1 MRRLPIFLLL
11 DVSESMAGDG
21 LRQLQQGI
29 ERLVAGL
36 RRDPHALESVF
47 LSAIAFAGRART
59 LAPLTE
65 LASFYP
71 PRLPLGS
78 GTSLGAGMHHLMD
91 EIDRNIVSSTR
102 ERKGDWRPV
111 VYLMTDGKPTDDI
124 DAAVARWHAHY
135 AARVT
140 LVAIAI
146 GAHASS
152 AALQRFTDNVLALDA
167 TTEQDFKRFVDWV
180 TMSVVAQSRAVS
192 DTAGGRVSLAK
203 LDDSGLTSVMAKIGD
218 MAQATT
224 VDEDLVVVTGRC
236 QNLRLPY
243 LMKYEKVR
251 HGLDEEAMNMRVDL
265 YHLCGVFALEAD
277 YDALSD
283 PRAMARTVNT
293 DALIGSPGC
302 PHCGNPIA
310 FALCSCGAL
319 MCIKGDGPAM
329 CPTCHNVCHFVGG
342 EGPGFDVARARG

>member
-29 ERLVAGL
+29 DRMVAGL
-36 RRDPHALESVF
+36 RRDPHALESVY
-47 LSAIAFAGRART
+47 LSAIAFAGKART

-65 LASFYP
+65 LATFYT

-78 GTSLGAGMHHLMD
+78 GTSLGAGMLHLMD
-91 EIDRNIVSSTR
+91 EIDRVVVSSTP

-124 DAAVARWHAHY
+124 EPAVARWHAQF
-135 AARVT
+135 ARRVT

-146 GAHASS
+146 GAHAST
-152 AALQRFTDNVLALDA
+152 AALQRFTEHVLRLDA
-167 TTEQDFKRFVDWV
+167 TQEEDFKRFVDWV
-180 TMSVVAQSRAVS
+180 TMSVAAQSRAVS

-203 LDDSGLTSVMAKIGD
+203 MDPSIMAKID
-218 MAQATT
+218 AITQSAT
-224 VDEDLVVVTGRC
+224 VDEDVVVLTGRC
-236 QNLRLPY
+236 QNIKLPY

-251 HGLDEEAMNMRVDL
+251 HGLDEPALHMRIDVFQL
-265 YHLCGVFALEAD
+265 TGVFALEAD

-293 DALIGSPGC
+293 DALVGSPGC
-302 PHCGNPIA
+302 PHCGNPIG
-310 FALCSCGAL
+310 FAMCSCGAL
-319 MCIKGDGPAM
+319 MCIKGDGPAT
-329 CPTCHNVCHFVGG
+329 CPTCGIDCHFQGG
-342 EGPGFDVARARG
+342 DGPGFDVTRSRG

>member
-36 RRDPHALESVF
+36 RRDPHALESVY

-65 LASFYP
+65 LAAFYP

-78 GTSLGAGMHHLMD
+78 GTSLGAAMLHLMD
-91 EIDRNIVSSTR
+91 EIDRNLITSTR

-124 DAAVARWHAHY
+124 EPAVARWHAQY

-152 AALQRFTDNVLALDA
+152 AALLRLTDQVLALDA

-180 TMSVVAQSRAVS
+180 TMSVVAQSRAVADS
-192 DTAGGRVSLAK
+192 AGARVSLAK
-203 LDDSGLTSVMAKIGD
+203 LDDTGLRSVLAKIDD

-236 QNLRLPY
+236 QNLKLPY
-243 LMKYEKVR
+243 LMRYEKVR
-251 HGLDEEAMNMRVDL
+251 HGLDEQDLNLRVEL
-265 YHLCGVFALEAD
+265 YHLRGVFALEAD

-283 PRAMARTVNT
+283 PRAIARTVNT

-319 MCIKGDGPAM
+319 MCIKGDGLAT
-329 CPTCHNVCHFVGG
+329 CPTCHNPCHFVSGD
-342 EGPGFDVARARG
+342 GPGFDVARARG

>member
-21 LRQLQQGI
+21 IRQLQGGI

-78 GTSLGAGMHHLMD
+78 GTSLGAGMLHLMD
-91 EIDRNIVSSTR
+91 DIDRCIVTSTP

-124 DAAVARWHAHY
+124 DAAVARWQAKY

-146 GAHASS
+146 GAHASTG
-152 AALQRFTDNVLALDA
+152 ALLRFTENVLQLDA
-167 TTEQDFKRFVDWV
+167 TTEEDFKRFVDWV

-192 DTAGGRVSLAK
+192 DTAGGKVSLAK
-203 LDDSGLTSVMAKIGD
+203 VDESIMAKIGD

-224 VDEDLVVVTGRC
+224 VDEDLVVLTGRC
-236 QNLRLPY
+236 QTSRLPY

-251 HGLDEEAMNMRVDL
+251 HGLDEQAMHLRVDL
-265 YHLCGVFALEAD
+265 FQLNGVFALEAD

-283 PRAMARTVNT
+283 PRALARTVNS

-302 PHCGNPIA
+302 PHCGNPIG

-319 MCIKGDGPAM
+319 MCIKGEGPAT
-329 CPTCHNVCHFVGG
+329 CPTCHNVCNFVGG
-342 EGPGFDVARARG
+342 EGPGFDVARSRG

>member
-1 MRRLPIFLLL
+1 MRRLPIFVLL

-29 ERLVAGL
+29 ERMVAGL

-47 LSAIAFAGRART
+47 LSAIAFAGKART

-65 LASFYP
+65 LATFYP

-78 GTSLGAGMHHLMD
+78 GTSLGAGMLHLMD
-91 EIDRNIVSSTR
+91 EIDRNVVSSTR

-124 DAAVARWHAHY
+124 DPAVCRWHDHY
-135 AARVT
+135 AERVT

-146 GAHASS
+146 GAHASLG
-152 AALQRFTDNVLALDA
+152 ALQRFTENVLRLDA
-167 TTEQDFKRFVDWV
+167 TTEEDFKRFVDWV

-192 DTAGGRVSLAK
+192 DTSGGKVSLAK
-203 LDDSGLTSVMAKIGD
+203 LDSDIMAKIGD

-224 VDEDLVVVTGRC
+224 VDEDLVVLTGRC
-236 QNLRLPY
+236 QNSKLPY

-251 HGLDEEAMNMRVDL
+251 HGLDEAGMKMRVDL
-265 YHLCGVFALEAD
+265 YQLNGVFALEAD

-283 PRAMARTVNT
+283 PRALARTVNT

-302 PHCGNPIA
+302 PHCGNPIG
-310 FALCSCGAL
+310 FAMCSCGAL
-319 MCIKGDGPAM
+319 MCIKGDGPAT
-329 CPTCHNVCHFVGG
+329 CPTCHQSCQFAGG
-342 EGPGFDVARARG
+342 DGPGFDVARSRG